1 MDLIGPR
8 IIEIRDKWYEFSAL
22 TSIDLVTNLVELIRV
37 DRKTS
42 AKIRSKLEQSWL
54 ARYPWPKRCIYDNGE
69 SLLADNFKNL
79 PRKTSIKDVPTTSWN
94 PQVNAIREIM
104 HHTVGNVLCVLP

>member
-8 IIEIRDKWYEFSAL
+8 SIEIRDKWYELSAL

-42 AKIRSKLEQSWL
+42 AKIRSKWEKSWL
-54 ARYPWPKRCIYDNGE
+54 ARYPWTKRCIYDNGGK
-69 SLLADNFKNL
+69 F
-79 PRKTSIKDVPTTSWN
+79 T
-94 PQVNAIREIM
+94 
-104 HHTVGNVLCVLP
+104 G